1 MANVSHHHH
10 HTLWDT
16 DDQNFW
22 CPPVSDDLN
31 SQSTTLNI
39 DAEDVVSD
47 LDLLDREN
55 QVSFLMDLFHQR
67 VEQSQVMGYP
77 DLHQDSFPDS
87 GFDVVGGN
95 CEVVID
101 NLVLDF
107 GLGSGIDLDVHD
119 DCVDFEDFIG
129 HDQYERDSDILDDG
143 YFGDRGVSELE
154 FGEAVSTV
162 SVEIGNFGAD
172 NDGVAGFLSD
182 SDSNPNDVA
191 LGIDLHSVEANHDDD
206 IASVPLCLGSL
217 MLDDRV
223 EPEEEYDFGWEE
235 VDGRVDER
243 ELLGMVLD
251 PAEDED
257 DVSVTISDPEQPE
270 DLVSVERTGVA
281 GNLEWQV
288 LLNAHN
294 FEVNPEEHG
303 HNVEPFF
310 GDNVEYDMLFGH
322 FAENESAPLGR
333 PPASKY
339 VVENLPEVV
348 INAEDVKN
356 NNALCAVCKDEIN
369 VGKKAKQLP
378 CEHKYHGDCI
388 LPWLGIRNTCPVCRH
403 ELPTDDVEYE
413 RRKAR
418 RAGRVQ

>member
-1 MANVSHHHH
+1 
-10 HTLWDT
+10 
-16 DDQNFW
+16 
-22 CPPVSDDLN
+22 
-31 SQSTTLNI
+31 
-39 DAEDVVSD
+39 
-47 LDLLDREN
+47 
-55 QVSFLMDLFHQR
+55 MDLFHQR

-77 DLHQDSFPDS
+77 DFHHDSFTDS
-87 GFDVVGGN
+87 DFGVVGGN

-107 GLGSGIDLDVHD
+107 GLGLGIDLEIHD
-119 DCVDFEDFIG
+119 DCVGFEDIIG
-129 HDQYERDSDILDDG
+129 YDQYEPESNTLDDG
-143 YFGDRGVSELE
+143 YFGDRGISELE
-154 FGEAVSTV
+154 FGDAVSTV
-162 SVEIGNFGAD
+162 SVEIENFGGD
-172 NDGVAGFLSD
+172 NVGVARFFSD
-182 SDSNPNDVA
+182 SDSDLNDLA
-191 LGIDLHSVEANHDDD
+191 LGIDLHSVEADDYGFDHDDD
-206 IASVPLCLGSL
+206 IASVPLCLGPL
-217 MLDDRV
+217 MLDDRG
-223 EPEEEYDFGWEE
+223 EPEEEVDFGWEE
-235 VDGRVDER
+235 VDGGVDER
-243 ELLGMVLD
+243 EFLGMVLD
-251 PAEDED
+251 PADDED
-257 DVSVTISDPEQPE
+257 DVSVSISDPEQPE
-270 DLVSVERTGVA
+270 DLVSVERTGVV

-294 FEVNPEEHG
+294 FEVNPEEHM

-310 GDNVEYDMLFGH
+310 GDTVEYDMLFGQ

-348 INAEDVKN
+348 VNAEDVEN

-413 RRKAR
+413 RRKAQS
-418 RAGRVQ
+418 AGHGL